1 MSTRRTPAPSPPQ
14 STTWTAAVLLPRQG
28 SRQSPEFWLQMQA
41 LLSSSMARAMAA
53 ECGLAAQV
61 RQVNTGAHAFVQT
74 SRPNRPGWSPT
85 RHGRAPISRR
95 LRLSWPPSPPNK
107 IPPRLARGEEN
118 KCFFLIHLSVWET
131 PESTGKIAA
140 FCTRSD
146 ERRSPPG
153 LTGLLNRTHP
163 LVVPSSAP
171 ANDC

>member
-1 MSTRRTPAPSPPQ
+1 MSTRRTPALPPVHHLDG
-14 STTWTAAVLLPRQG
+14 SSFVAATR
-28 SRQSPEFWLQMQA
+28 RQA
-41 LLSSSMARAMAA
+41 LAGILAPDASSPQLFHGEGNGCRMRTSCQSQYGSACFCADTSA
-53 ECGLAAQV
+53 EPAG
-61 RQVNTGAHAFVQT
+61 
-74 SRPNRPGWSPT
+74 T

-95 LRLSWPPSPPNK
+95 LRLSWPPSRPNK

-118 KCFFLIHLSVWET
+118 KCFFLIRLSVWET